1 MASRWLVVALVTTL
15 GLSACK
21 SKDEGPAASAGPD
34 PQAQKEQSD
43 LLARRD
49 ALLKTRQQIKDEQ
62 AKVEAQRRTLAQ
74 QGGDTSELDK
84 KAQELATQNDKLA
97 ADESQLLDS
106 FERTLAELNTAR
118 VGADQ
123 SAQVAA
129 REGSMATREKQVATR
144 EAAVAAREATLADRE
159 RGQAV
164 REKETCS
171 GGGAGTTTIIQQVD
185 AKGSKYSKH
194 DVEPLLKGARDA
206 MSRKGLLGSDLPAQA
221 QGLEREAT
229 KAMGEGD
236 FGGGFFAARQL
247 AATIDA
253 IKIDRGFVS
262 TKIARLSARMK
273 GASLDPG
280 KQKQVD
286 DLFVDAT
293 TKYGDGD
300 FAGAN
305 RKLNQIYAVVQ

>member
-1 MASRWLVVALVTTL
+1 MVTAL
-15 GLSACK
+15 GLTACK
-21 SKDEGPAASAGPD
+21 SKDDGGSAPLPPD
-34 PQAQKEQSD
+34 PKAQKEQAD

-62 AKVEAQRRTLAQ
+62 AKVEEQRRALAQ

-97 ADESQLLDS
+97 SDESQLLDS
-106 FERTLAELNTAR
+106 FERTLAELQTAR
-118 VGADQ
+118 AGADQ
-123 SAQVAA
+123 ATQVAA
-129 REGSMATREKQVATR
+129 REGSMATREKQVASR
-144 EAAVAAREATLADRE
+144 EADLAKREALLADRE
-159 RGQAV
+159 RAQAV

-171 GGGAGTTTIIQQVD
+171 GGGGGTTTIIQQVD
-185 AKGSKYSKH
+185 AKGSKYSKR

-206 MSRKGLLGSDLPAQA
+206 MGRKGLLGSDLPAQA

-236 FGGGFFAARQL
+236 FGTAFYAARSL

-253 IKIDRGFVS
+253 TKIDRAFVS
-262 TKIARLSARMK
+262 AKIARLSARMK
-273 GASLDPG
+273 GASLDAA

-286 DLFVDAT
+286 DLFVEAT

-300 FAGAN
+300 FGGAN
-305 RKLNQIYAVVQ
+305 RKLNQIYGVVQ

>member
-1 MASRWLVVALVTTL
+1 MVTAL
-15 GLSACK
+15 GLSGCK
-21 SKDEGPAASAGPD
+21 GRDEGGGAAPPPD
-34 PQAQKEQSD
+34 PKAQKEQAD

-62 AKVEAQRRTLAQ
+62 AKVEEQRRALAQ

-84 KAQELATQNDKLA
+84 KAQELATQTDKLA
-97 ADESQLLDS
+97 ADESQLLDQ

-118 VGADQ
+118 AGADQ
-123 SAQVAA
+123 ASQVAA
-129 REGSMATREKQVATR
+129 REGSMATREKQVASR
-144 EAAVAAREATLADRE
+144 EAQIAAREAALADRE
-159 RGQAV
+159 RAQAV

-171 GGGAGTTTIIQQVD
+171 AGAGTTTIIQQVD
-185 AKGSKYSKH
+185 AKGSKYSKR

-206 MSRKGLLGSDLPAQA
+206 MSRKGLLASDLPAQV

-236 FGGGFFAARQL
+236 YGQAFYAARSL

-253 IKIDRGFVS
+253 TRIDRGFVS
-262 TKIARLSARMK
+262 AKIARLSARMK
-273 GASLDPG
+273 GASLDGG

-286 DLFVDAT
+286 DLFVEAT

-300 FAGAN
+300 FGGAN
-305 RKLNQIYAVVQ
+305 RKLNQIYGVVQ